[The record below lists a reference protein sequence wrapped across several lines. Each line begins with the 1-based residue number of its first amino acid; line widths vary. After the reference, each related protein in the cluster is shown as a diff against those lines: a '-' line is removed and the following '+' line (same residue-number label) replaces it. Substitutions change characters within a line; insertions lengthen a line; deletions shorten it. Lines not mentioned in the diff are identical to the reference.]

1 MEKIENTVEIAGKTL
16 KLSSGELAGQAD
28 GAVVAQT
35 GETTVL
41 ATCVVGKEPSELD
54 YMPLSVDYE
63 ERFYASG
70 KISGSRFIKREGRPS
85 EEAVLTSR
93 LVDRP
98 IRPLFPKFFRHEIQI
113 IITVLS
119 YDRESDPDILALTAA
134 SAAVSQS
141 MAPFAGPTGAV
152 RVGLI
157 DGELK
162 ANPTKSEMLTSAL
175 DLVVAGTKERILM
188 IEAAAKEV
196 PDEKVAEAIEF
207 AKPYISETIDAQAPF
222 VREDRMSIE
231 DHTVEI
237 ETAVKEHIGSKL
249 HRIMV
254 KDEAEGREA
263 EIEALKEDV
272 LSAFEGKYKQ
282 ADLEEVFGKF
292 LNKEVR
298 NMILDSGERPDG
310 RKLDEIR
317 PLSAK
322 VGFLPRT
329 HGSGLFTR
337 GQTQS
342 LTVATLAS
350 PGMEQFIDTMETET
364 TKRYMHFYNF
374 PPYST
379 GEVKRLGSTNR
390 REIGHGALA
399 EKALLPV
406 VPNRDEFP
414 YTVRLVTE
422 VLSSNGSSSMAAAC
436 GSTLA
441 LMDAGVPIKKPV
453 SGIAMGMVSR
463 AKQAQKSEVEGVKQD
478 DKYAFAVLTDLQ
490 GLEDFGGDMD
500 FKIAGTRE
508 GITAIQLD
516 VKIDGLSREMIEQ
529 TLTMAKDARFK
540 ILDVIE
546 QAISRPRA
554 ELSPFAPRIITVKID
569 PTKIGELIG
578 PGGKNVQGIIAQ
590 AGGKEVVAIDIEDDG
605 TVMISSPDA
614 DAAKMAEEMVKGQT
628 VMPEIGQIYDGEVK
642 AIQKDRNTGK
652 EIGAIVEFLPNKD
665 GMVHISEICPE
676 RIPDVSSKVK
686 VGDKVKVKVVN
697 VDSERGR
704 VALSIKKANG

>member
-16 KLSSGELAGQAD
+16 KLSSGELAVQAD

-237 ETAVKEHIGSKL
+237 ETALIEHIGSKL
-249 HRIMV
+249 HQIMV
-254 KDEAEGREA
+254 KDEAEGREE

-390 REIGHGALA
+390 REVGHGALA

-422 VLSSNGSSSMAAAC
+422 VLSSNGSSSMAATC

-463 AKQAQKSEVEGVKQD
+463 AKAAQKSEIEGVKKD

-500 FKIAGTRE
+500 FKIAGTRD

-529 TLTMAKDARFK
+529 TLSMAKDARFK

-546 QAISRPRA
+546 QAISQPRA

-578 PGGKNVQGIIAQ
+578 PGGKNVQGIITQ

-614 DAAKMAEEMVKGQT
+614 NAAKIAEDLVHGQT

-665 GMVHISEICPE
+665 GMVHISEIANE